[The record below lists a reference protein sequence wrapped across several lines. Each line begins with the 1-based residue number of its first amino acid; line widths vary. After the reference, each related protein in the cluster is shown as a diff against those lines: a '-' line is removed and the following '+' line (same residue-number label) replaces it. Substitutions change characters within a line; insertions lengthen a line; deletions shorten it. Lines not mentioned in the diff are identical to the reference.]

1 MQTSFIYENKKIGNV
16 EITTESEKVLAIVYT
31 KKKIGKATI
40 KNAFQKKVEKQLEQ
54 YFASKS
60 DTFTIS
66 VEIWG
71 TPFQMAV
78 WEQIAKIPYG
88 KTKTYSEIA
97 KAIKKPKAV
106 RAVGTACGANPVPIL
121 IPCHRVLP
129 TSGGFGNYAGGR
141 DKKEFLLKLEKAVLC
156 NQKK

>member
-1 MQTSFIYENKKIGNV
+1 MKVFIYTHKKIGNLEVITEHEQVV
-16 EITTESEKVLAIVYT
+16 EVLFT
-31 KKKIGKATI
+31 KKDVKKGVTL
-40 KNAFQKKVEKQLEQ
+40 NSFQKEIKKALDQ
-54 YFASKS
+54 YFAMGPENFVIPLRVS
-60 DTFTIS
+60 
-66 VEIWG
+66 G

-88 KTKTYSEIA
+88 KTKTYSDIA

-106 RAVGTACGANPVPIL
+106 RAIGTACGANPVPIF

-129 TSGGFGNYAGGR
+129 MSGGLGNYAGGK
-141 DKKEFLLKLEKAVLC
+141 DKKKFLLELEKAVLC

>member
-1 MQTSFIYENKKIGNV
+1 MRTSFIYENKKIGNL
-16 EITTESEKVLAIVYT
+16 EIVTENEQVVAVLFT
-31 KKKIGKATI
+31 KKKTGKAIAQTPL
-40 KNAFQKKVEKQLEQ
+40 QKKIEKAFDQ
-54 YFASKS
+54 YFAAKS
-60 DTFTIS
+60 DKLSIPL
-66 VEIWG
+66 EIWG
-71 TPFQMAV
+71 TQFQMAV

-88 KTKTYSEIA
+88 KTKTYSDIA

-129 TSGGFGNYAGGR
+129 ISGGFGNYAGGEY
-141 DKKEFLLKLEKAVLC
+141 KKEFLLELEKAILC